1 MFKERAVPNCDKLFH
16 PDEYTLTNADARAYG
31 VPYRHKLTP
40 ASHNYATLLSI
51 CNPRKENF
59 SMFTRIVE
67 VTTKPGKSNEVAN
80 AINEKILPF
89 LRQQP
94 GFLDETVLTS
104 ETESNRVLGISFWKT
119 KEDAE
124 RYSREQFPKVNEILA
139 NLIETTPMVRTFHVH
154 TSTPHKIAAGKA
166 A

>member
-1 MFKERAVPNCDKLFH
+1 
-16 PDEYTLTNADARAYG
+16 
-31 VPYRHKLTP
+31 
-40 ASHNYATLLSI
+40 
-51 CNPRKENF
+51 
-59 SMFTRIVE
+59 MFTRVVE
-67 VTTKPGKSNEVAN
+67 ITTKAGKSHDVAN
-80 AINEKILPF
+80 TIDEKVLPF

-104 ETESNRVLGISFWKT
+104 DTESNRVIGISFWKT

-124 RYSREQFPKVNEILA
+124 RYARDQFPTVNQILE
-139 NLIETTPMVRTFHVH
+139 NLIETTPVVRTFTVH

>member
-1 MFKERAVPNCDKLFH
+1 
-16 PDEYTLTNADARAYG
+16 
-31 VPYRHKLTP
+31 
-40 ASHNYATLLSI
+40 
-51 CNPRKENF
+51 
-59 SMFTRIVE
+59 MFTRLVE
-67 VTTKPGKSNEVAN
+67 ITTKAGKSQEVAN
-80 AINEKILPF
+80 TINEKVVPF

-104 ETESNRVLGISFWKT
+104 DTESNRVIGISFWKT

-124 RYSREQFPKVNEILA
+124 RYARDQFPTVNEILA
-139 NLIETTPMVRTFHVH
+139 NLIETSPMVRTFNVH

>member
-1 MFKERAVPNCDKLFH
+1 
-16 PDEYTLTNADARAYG
+16 
-31 VPYRHKLTP
+31 
-40 ASHNYATLLSI
+40 
-51 CNPRKENF
+51 
-59 SMFTRIVE
+59 MFTRVVE
-67 VTTKPGKSNEVAN
+67 ITSKAGKSHEVAN
-80 AINEKILPF
+80 TIDEKILPF

-104 ETESNRVLGISFWKT
+104 DTESNRVIGISFWKT

-124 RYSREQFPKVNEILA
+124 RYARDQFPTVNEILA
-139 NLIETTPMVRTFHVH
+139 NLIETTPVVRTFNVH

>member
-1 MFKERAVPNCDKLFH
+1 
-16 PDEYTLTNADARAYG
+16 
-31 VPYRHKLTP
+31 
-40 ASHNYATLLSI
+40 
-51 CNPRKENF
+51 
-59 SMFTRIVE
+59 MFTRIVE
-67 VTTKPGKSNEVAN
+67 VTTKPGESNEVAN

-139 NLIETTPMVRTFHVH
+139 DLIETTPMVRTFHVH

>member
-1 MFKERAVPNCDKLFH
+1 
-16 PDEYTLTNADARAYG
+16 
-31 VPYRHKLTP
+31 
-40 ASHNYATLLSI
+40 
-51 CNPRKENF
+51 
-59 SMFTRIVE
+59 MFTRIVE

-124 RYSREQFPKVNEILA
+124 RYSREQFPKVNEILDD
-139 NLIETTPMVRTFHVH
+139 LIETTPMVRTFHVH

>member
-1 MFKERAVPNCDKLFH
+1 
-16 PDEYTLTNADARAYG
+16 
-31 VPYRHKLTP
+31 
-40 ASHNYATLLSI
+40 
-51 CNPRKENF
+51 
-59 SMFTRIVE
+59 MFTRIVE
-67 VTTKPGKSNEVAN
+67 ISTKPGKSNEVAN
-80 AINEKILPF
+80 AIDEKVLPF

-104 ETESNRVLGISFWKT
+104 ETESNCVIGISFWKT

-139 NLIETTPMVRTFHVH
+139 DLIETTPMVRTFHVH

>member
-1 MFKERAVPNCDKLFH
+1 
-16 PDEYTLTNADARAYG
+16 
-31 VPYRHKLTP
+31 
-40 ASHNYATLLSI
+40 
-51 CNPRKENF
+51 
-59 SMFTRIVE
+59 MFTRIVE
-67 VTTKPGKSNEVAN
+67 ISTKPGKSNEVAN
-80 AINEKILPF
+80 AIDEKVLPF

-104 ETESNRVLGISFWKT
+104 ETESNRVIGISFWKT

-124 RYSREQFPKVNEILA
+124 RYSRDQFPKVNEILTD
-139 NLIETTPMVRTFHVH
+139 LIEMTPMVRTFHVH

>member
-1 MFKERAVPNCDKLFH
+1 
-16 PDEYTLTNADARAYG
+16 
-31 VPYRHKLTP
+31 
-40 ASHNYATLLSI
+40 
-51 CNPRKENF
+51 
-59 SMFTRIVE
+59 MFTRIVE
-67 VTTKPGKSNEVAN
+67 ITTKAGKAHEVAN
-80 AINEKILPF
+80 TIDEKILPF

-104 ETESNRVLGISFWKT
+104 DTESNRVIGISFWKT

-124 RYSREQFPKVNEILA
+124 RYARDQFPTVNQILE
-139 NLIETTPMVRTFHVH
+139 NLIETTPVVRTFTVH

>member
-1 MFKERAVPNCDKLFH
+1 
-16 PDEYTLTNADARAYG
+16 
-31 VPYRHKLTP
+31 
-40 ASHNYATLLSI
+40 
-51 CNPRKENF
+51 
-59 SMFTRIVE
+59 MFTRVVE
-67 VTTKPGKSNEVAN
+67 ITTKAGKLHEVAN
-80 AINEKILPF
+80 TINEKILPI

-104 ETESNRVLGISFWKT
+104 DMESNRVLGISFWET

-124 RYSREQFPKVNEILA
+124 RYSREQYPRINETLS
-139 NLIETTPMVRTFHVH
+139 NLTETPPVIRTFNVH

>member
-1 MFKERAVPNCDKLFH
+1 
-16 PDEYTLTNADARAYG
+16 
-31 VPYRHKLTP
+31 
-40 ASHNYATLLSI
+40 
-51 CNPRKENF
+51 
-59 SMFTRIVE
+59 MFTRIVE

-104 ETESNRVLGISFWKT
+104 ETESNGVLGISFWKT

-139 NLIETTPMVRTFHVH
+139 DLIETTPIVRTFHVH

>member
-1 MFKERAVPNCDKLFH
+1 
-16 PDEYTLTNADARAYG
+16 
-31 VPYRHKLTP
+31 
-40 ASHNYATLLSI
+40 
-51 CNPRKENF
+51 
-59 SMFTRIVE
+59 MFTRIVE
-67 VTTKPGKSNEVAN
+67 ISTKPGKSNEVAN

-104 ETESNRVLGISFWKT
+104 ETESNRVIGISFWKT

-124 RYSREQFPKVNEILA
+124 RYSREQFPKVNEILTD
-139 NLIETTPMVRTFHVH
+139 LIETTPMVRTFHVH

>member
-1 MFKERAVPNCDKLFH
+1 
-16 PDEYTLTNADARAYG
+16 
-31 VPYRHKLTP
+31 
-40 ASHNYATLLSI
+40 
-51 CNPRKENF
+51 
-59 SMFTRIVE
+59 MFTRVVE
-67 VTTKPGKSNEVAN
+67 ITTKAGKSHDLAN
-80 AINEKILPF
+80 IINEKILPI

-104 ETESNRVLGISFWKT
+104 DMESNRVLALSFWKT

-124 RYSREQFPKVNEILA
+124 RYNKEHFSKINDMISHLV
-139 NLIETTPMVRTFHVH
+139 ETTPVVRTFNVH